1 MWAGCACVVQAHE
14 QIGNT
19 ELDHF
24 LQSNK
29 LQGKKTY
36 ALIFAEC
43 TLCTFCMITLC
54 STYFF
59 LTPRSENGA
68 KNKQVQFKYFC
79 CLLFFFFLKRNDWIA
94 FKNICSLPPI
104 RLASE
109 ESRSPPMVLVAGGV
123 AGGAAATPVATGV
136 PLLPAVLPA
145 VLPPVLCGVTAGI
158 SKSPNPPNTWVEGA
172 EVTEGRWRSV
182 PDRVVTHSA
191 GRCNSR
197 LLSEG
202 TIQLL
207 QHQLAVP
214 HMHNTED
221 GCGYISALGGT
232 LVELGTCSLN
242 SALNS
247 KQSGCFLFFFCFF

>member
-1 MWAGCACVVQAHE
+1 MGQR
-14 QIGNT
+14 IN
-19 ELDHF
+19 
-24 LQSNK
+24 
-29 LQGKKTY
+29 
-36 ALIFAEC
+36 
-43 TLCTFCMITLC
+43 
-54 STYFF
+54 
-59 LTPRSENGA
+59 
-68 KNKQVQFKYFC
+68 KYFC
-79 CLLFFFFLKRNDWIA
+79 CLFVFFVFLNKNDWIA

-109 ESRSPPMVLVAGGV
+109 ESRSPPIVLVAGR
-123 AGGAAATPVATGV
+123 AAATPVATGV

-172 EVTEGRWRSV
+172 EVKEGRWRSV
-182 PDRVVTHSA
+182 PDLLVTHSA

-214 HMHNTED
+214 HMHNTGD
-221 GCGYISALGGT
+221 GCGCISALGGT

-242 SALNS
+242 SALSS
-247 KQSGCFLFFFCFF
+247 KQSGCFLGGFLWVFLQSGQKIKQVFIPWNHHWHTWLAIKTLFLKGKLY

>member
-1 MWAGCACVVQAHE
+1 MGQRINKFSWSIFVAC
-14 QIGNT
+14 
-19 ELDHF
+19 L
-24 LQSNK
+24 
-29 LQGKKTY
+29 
-36 ALIFAEC
+36 
-43 TLCTFCMITLC
+43 FC
-54 STYFF
+54 FF
-59 LTPRSENGA
+59 L
-68 KNKQVQFKYFC
+68 NK
-79 CLLFFFFLKRNDWIA
+79 NDWIA

-109 ESRSPPMVLVAGGV
+109 ESRSPPMVLV

-158 SKSPNPPNTWVEGA
+158 SKSPNPPNTWVQGA
-172 EVTEGRWRSV
+172 EVKEGRWRSV
-182 PDRVVTHSA
+182 PDLVVTHSA

-242 SALNS
+242 SALSS
-247 KQSGCFLFFFCFF
+247 KQSGCFLFCFFCNQDKRSNRFSFLETTTDTPDCQTLFLKGKLC